1 MRPLGG
7 EVSSPFASR
16 WQSCVSLG
24 GCSLLPPP
32 TKGSGQCPA
41 FSPNDLDGNTH
52 CASISP
58 EEERGDQANVQRSQQ
73 KWSQGAGSGLSK
85 NPGPWG
91 LGEGEAEMVAGQRT
105 MSV

>member
-41 FSPNDLDGNTH
+41 FSPNDLDENTH

-58 EEERGDQANVQRSQQ
+58 EERRGGIRLTSRDLN
-73 KWSQGAGSGLSK
+73 GSGVRGQGVVCLRTQG
-85 NPGPWG
+85 PGSWEKERLRWS
-91 LGEGEAEMVAGQRT
+91 LGRGQ
-105 MSV
+105 